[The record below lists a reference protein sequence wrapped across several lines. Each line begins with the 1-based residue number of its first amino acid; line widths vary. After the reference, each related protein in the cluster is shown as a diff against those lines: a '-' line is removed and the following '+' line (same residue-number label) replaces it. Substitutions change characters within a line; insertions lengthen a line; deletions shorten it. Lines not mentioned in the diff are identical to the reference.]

1 MGRTKYSDVEKEKI
15 IKAFISA
22 TCEIIENDGIDNFS
36 IRRVAS
42 LTGYSS
48 ATIYIYFPS
57 GDALVTMACM
67 NYLENYCRAIAAD
80 IGEMNSNYDAHMHT
94 WEVFSR
100 FAFKQPHVFYHLFY
114 TPHTVP
120 LSETVESYYKLYPHQ
135 LANIK
140 GPVYNMLLGGTLED
154 RCMSV
159 LWPLAKE
166 RGISR
171 EDCEMINDVSICY
184 FRKLLEMKCRKG
196 IGHYDSEE
204 LIAKMRKCLNLLIEC
219 PPQN

>member
-1 MGRTKYSDVEKEKI
+1 MGRTKYSDQEKEKI
-15 IKAFISA
+15 INAFIA
-22 TCEIIENDGIDNFS
+22 AAREIIELDGLDKLS

-48 ATIYIYFPS
+48 ATIYLYFPS
-57 GDALVTMACM
+57 ADSLVTMACM
-67 NYLENYCRAIAAD
+67 SYLEEYCRAIAGD
-80 IGEMNSNYDAHMHT
+80 MHLMQTSYDAHMHT

-100 FAFKQPHVFYHLFY
+100 YAFRWPHIFYHLFY
-114 TPHTVP
+114 THHAVP
-120 LSETVESYYKLYPHQ
+120 LSETVESYYKLYPRQ
-135 LANIK
+135 LYDID
-140 GPVYNMLLGGTLED
+140 GPVHEMLLGGTLED

-159 LWPLAKE
+159 LWPLAQE

-184 FRKLLEMKCRKG
+184 FRKLLEMKMRNSP
-196 IGHYDSEE
+196 DSQSDV
-204 LIAKMRKCLNLLIEC
+204 LIAKMNKCLGFLVEC